1 MSLLISLWFAVA
13 AFWAMTGTNTQARLT
28 RQQLLEDDDPLVRRA
43 VGGWTPVRWL
53 ALPKT
58 RAERRRLESQLRK
71 DPERR
76 ARYTR
81 LSQELGAWNALESSV
96 ALAFVAALWSA
107 GAALFGG

>member
-1 MSLLISLWFAVA
+1 MSLFISAWFALA

-28 RQQLLEDDDPLVRRA
+28 REQMLTDDDPLVRQTVSVWA
-43 VGGWTPVRWL
+43 PARWL

-58 RAERRRLESQLRK
+58 RAERRRLENQLRK
-71 DPERR
+71 DPETW

-81 LSQELGAWNALESSV
+81 LLQELGAWNALESSV

-107 GAALFGG
+107 GTAAFSR